1 MLFFFNFKKKMLQ
14 SIESLKIPLSVRNDD
29 SDVVDEIEDARE
41 EFIDELDTAMTELV
55 AGVTGEV
62 GQGEEKD
69 FNISECRLW
78 PSPRIK

>member
-1 MLFFFNFKKKMLQ
+1 
-14 SIESLKIPLSVRNDD
+14 
-29 SDVVDEIEDARE
+29 
-41 EFIDELDTAMTELV
+41 MTELV